1 VAVGAAQ
8 EHWQGQGVHVSWV
21 FATKRNEKGVIVRYK
36 ARQVIHGF
44 KQEFGVN
51 FLDTYV
57 PAIRM
62 ETIRAA
68 IYYGVQ
74 RGWMVMQYDVVTAF
88 RYGPLGE

>member
-1 VAVGAAQ
+1 LPRKSIGKAKVITCR
-8 EHWQGQGVHVSWV
+8 WV

-57 PAIRM
+57 PVIRL

-68 IYYGVQ
+68 IYYGLQ
-74 RGWMVMQYDVVTAF
+74 RGWLVMQYDVVTAF
-88 RYGPLGE
+88 RYG